1 MLEVMAAV
9 FIKFLIKWRVFAFKA
24 LALLAALFVL
34 AWSIYGFK
42 QRTIESEK
50 TVSSMLLIDEVRSIR
65 ELSAL
70 RQDYTNSVSYRSE
83 DWVKTPVLG
92 FKVFSSEKSFNIAYS
107 GTVKIGYDLDKV
119 KVEMNGKHVV
129 VRYPHS
135 KVLSHEINDVKVV
148 EWDNGVWNKLDQKIF
163 MAKLS
168 EQNDVYIKTHLR
180 DFDTEA
186 AAQFKRIVS
195 RHLSTLL
202 RANRKSGENYR
213 IEFVQENHGM
223 ISKVFD

>member
-1 MLEVMAAV
+1 MGFVMEEVL
-9 FIKFLIKWRVFAFKA
+9 IKFWLKWRGFVFKS
-24 LALLAALFVL
+24 LALLAAVFVL
-34 AWSIYGFK
+34 SWSIYGFK

-50 TVSSMLLIDEVRSIR
+50 TVSSTLLIDEVRSIR

-70 RQDYTNSVSYRSE
+70 RQDYTNSVIYRSE

-119 KVEMNGKHVV
+119 KVEMNGKNVV

-135 KVLSHEINDVKVV
+135 RVLSHEINDVKVV

-168 EQNDVYIKTHLR
+168 EQNDVYITTHLR

-213 IEFVQENHGM
+213 IEFVQESPDI
-223 ISKVFD
+223 ISRVFN